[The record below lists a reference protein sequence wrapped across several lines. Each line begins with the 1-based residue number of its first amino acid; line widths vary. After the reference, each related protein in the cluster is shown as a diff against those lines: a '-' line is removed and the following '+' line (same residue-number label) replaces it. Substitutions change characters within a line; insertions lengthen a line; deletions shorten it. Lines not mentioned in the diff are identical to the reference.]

1 MSVTYNF
8 DASEFLEDF
17 DRYFKEA
24 ESRIQSEENSKQI
37 TSKLEGIRHAKIRQ
51 IMEHYFRFG
60 EKSRLVHDMIRCAD
74 SIEAR
79 TSVRSIYRRAHHRN
93 QTGIICIR

>member
-17 DRYFKEA
+17 DRYFKET

-37 TSKLEGIRHAKIRQ
+37 ISKLEMFH
-51 IMEHYFRFG
+51 ME
-60 EKSRLVHDMIRCAD
+60 K
-74 SIEAR
+74 
-79 TSVRSIYRRAHHRN
+79 
-93 QTGIICIR
+93 